1 MHNAV
6 RTLTTNHVKII
17 INNHF
22 NIGITVKTGSHIVC
36 FFITVFL
43 LDQKLYSAN
52 KYVLNKLAFWS
63 VMSINCFIAFIVSP
77 PRVKRR
83 IFFKLSAYQTD

>member
-17 INNHF
+17 LNNHF

-52 KYVLNKLAFWS
+52 K
-63 VMSINCFIAFIVSP
+63 
-77 PRVKRR
+77 
-83 IFFKLSAYQTD
+83 